1 MEITL
6 TQVRPV
12 AGPFISNV
20 LSGLVVAWAT
30 DAVS

>member
-12 AGPFISNV
+12 AGPFISNL
-20 LSGLVVAWAT
+20 LSGLVVEWAS
-30 DAVS
+30 DSVS